1 MGGIFSEGIDLVGDK
16 LIGAIIIGVG
26 LPQICFER
34 NIIKDYFDHHENK
47 GFDYAYTYPGINKV
61 LQSAGRVIRS
71 EEDKGSV
78 LLIDDRFTTYRYK
91 KTIPK

>member
-34 NIIKDYFDHHENK
+34 NIIKDYLIIMK
-47 GFDYAYTYPGINKV
+47 IRV
-61 LQSAGRVIRS
+61 LIM
-71 EEDKGSV
+71 
-78 LLIDDRFTTYRYK
+78 LIPTQE
-91 KTIPK
+91 